1 MQHSFNNSGQMTYT
15 VREKRT
21 GKLLGKVNALNE
33 QAALLRV
40 KREYNKDA
48 SEVDLVKG

>member
-1 MQHSFNNSGQMTYT
+1 MQHSFNSSGQLTYK

-33 QAALLRV
+33 QAALVRV
-40 KREYNKDA
+40 LREYNKQPH
-48 SEVDLVKG
+48 EVDLTKE